1 MANDKKHPWGRVYAV
16 VPGQLRNDE
25 SEAKSAWLELGVAWM
40 NTHPETGKVNLR
52 IDLKVVPVAWSDPA
66 CPRVL
71 DVQKIEEQP
80 ARGRR

>member
-16 VPGQLRNDE
+16 VPKQSSSDDDKN
-25 SEAKSAWLELGVAWM
+25 SQWLELGVAWM

>member
-16 VPGQLRNDE
+16 VPSQSKNDDG
-25 SEAKSAWLELGVAWM
+25 SKKSDWLELGVAWM
-40 NTHPETGKVNLR
+40 NTNAESGKVNLR
-52 IDLKVVPVAWSDPA
+52 IDLKIVPVAWNDPA

-71 DVQKIEEQP
+71 DVQKIEEP